1 VETEAHDGP
10 HDQALDDALGA
21 FWQESIFKARLNH
34 MPTYF
39 GPTPLEVV
47 RPPAWSVGESAAE
60 ADRFVDG
67 LLTGR
72 VAAIAGSVT
81 QYDDEEPRPEVG
93 ELGIVMGGD
102 DRPRA
107 LVVVT
112 EVQSS
117 AYAAVGPETVVLSP
131 GLEPDAELVV
141 QRLRV
146 LHSR

>member
-1 VETEAHDGP
+1 METEAHDGP
-10 HDQALDDALGA
+10 HDQALDDVLGA
-21 FWQESIFKARLNH
+21 FWQESIFKAKLNH

-60 ADRFVDG
+60 ANRFVDG
-67 LLTGR
+67 LLTER
-72 VAAIAGSVT
+72 VTAIAGPAT
-81 QYDDEEPRPEVG
+81 EYDDQEPLPEVG
-93 ELGIVMGGD
+93 ELGIVMDGD
-102 DRPRA
+102 DRPRV

-112 EVQSS
+112 EVHSS
-117 AYAAVGPETVVLSP
+117 PYAAVGPETVVLAP
-131 GLEPDAELVV
+131 GLAPDAELVV

>member
-1 VETEAHDGP
+1 METEAHDGR
-10 HDQALDDALGA
+10 HDEALDDTIGA
-21 FWQESIFKARLNH
+21 FWQESIFRAKLNH

-47 RPPAWSVGESAAE
+47 RPPAWSVGDSAAE

-67 LLTGR
+67 LLTER
-72 VAAIAGSVT
+72 VTAIAGPVT
-81 QYDDEEPRPEVG
+81 EHDDEEPLPEVG
-93 ELGIVMGGD
+93 ELGIVMDGG

-112 EVQSS
+112 EVHSS
-117 AYAAVGPETVVLSP
+117 TYAAVGPETVVLAP